1 MIRVQIFCFVTE
13 TNNDDKRKN
22 RKKIERMNS
31 KDAQRPDQKWHPWSI
46 CVQEKKKFQ
55 KCVLKVINMF

>member
-31 KDAQRPDQKWHPWSI
+31 KHAQRPDQKWHPWSI
-46 CVQEKKKFQ
+46 CVLEKKKVPEVCA
-55 KCVLKVINMF
+55 KSY

>member
-46 CVQEKKKFQ
+46 CVQEKKKVPEVCA
-55 KCVLKVINMF
+55 KSY